1 MRKRNGN
8 SNHVGLSLITAP
20 SSRAWTQ
27 KLWEGRVG
35 GERMAAYSLRNV
47 TRLVATVAVML
58 MAVAHV
64 AHGKAEVPPILPKA
78 YQGSGNVLQALLNQ
92 SWPAAQGVS
101 STLTFFA
108 PQSSAIKKY
117 PCLFSDSDA
126 VSKSVATS
134 VLQYHIIAG
143 RTFSS
148 QQIKNLAQKA
158 DYMVT
163 IAFNGKKMNFTIGG
177 NKLNGYSSINDP
189 DIGSKEYQAIHGIK
203 TVLLPLV

>member
-92 SWPAAQGVS
+92 SWPAAQ
-101 STLTFFA
+101 
-108 PQSSAIKKY
+108 
-117 PCLFSDSDA
+117 

-189 DIGSKEYQAIHGIK
+189 DIGSKEYQAIHDWLRTAVPICQACK
-203 TVLLPLV
+203 SQ

>member
-92 SWPAAQGVS
+92 SWPAAQ
-101 STLTFFA
+101 
-108 PQSSAIKKY
+108 
-117 PCLFSDSDA
+117 DSDA

-189 DIGSKEYQAIHGIK
+189 DIGSKEYQAIHDWLRTAVPICQACK
-203 TVLLPLV
+203 SQ